1 MHPSEE
7 VQMTPAVELI
17 GHEDRQFQLNGHLQG
32 ELFTQHQHT
41 TTCVCYVRMFPSK
54 LCCVVLHVFTGAQGS
69 HPPADQRGL
78 RQIRLQVS
86 SETSASCA
94 VSPCVCLCVTR
105 AYRCTCSG
113 SWRAATTGRVACG
126 TRPRAAS
133 CTRCR
138 VTGTWC
144 TPSPSTTPTGNLL
157 QFAVP
162 DTRGRPRSTPP
173 FPPLVLAGTRSPPAP
188 STRRASCGA
197 QRAGNVSTPSADT
210 RQKLCVQENSTLQQ
224 IFIIFKKK
232 FWGGVGNLL
241 FLSLNWQFNK
251 HDFFSRQ
258 IVFHQ
263 EGKQAKHCGNVRVV
277 RSCANCHVAV
287 NWCFVSFGQK
297 KFFFFPGNF
306 YD

>member
-1 MHPSEE
+1 
-7 VQMTPAVELI
+7 MTPAVELI
-17 GHEDRQFQLNGHLQG
+17 GLGIRTDSSSLMATSRGSSSHSINTQQPVFMWGCFHL
-32 ELFTQHQHT
+32 
-41 TTCVCYVRMFPSK
+41 S
-54 LCCVVLHVFTGAQGS
+54 CVVLCCTCLQELKAHVLPLTNVAFDKSGS
-69 HPPADQRGL
+69 RWVGKPR
-78 RQIRLQVS
+78 RLVL
-86 SETSASCA
+86 C
-94 VSPCVCLCVTR
+94 PCVCSCVTR

-113 SWRAATTGRVACG
+113 SWQAATTGRVACG

-144 TPSPSTTPTGNLL
+144 TPWLSITPTGNLL

-173 FPPLVLAGTRSPPAP
+173 FPPLGLSWQGQDRHRLLWQDVQAVVRREREMLPHLPRTQGRNCACKKTQRCNKFVLFF
-188 STRRASCGA
+188 
-197 QRAGNVSTPSADT
+197 
-210 RQKLCVQENSTLQQ
+210 L
-224 IFIIFKKK
+224 
-232 FWGGVGNLL
+232 GGDFL
-241 FLSLNWQFNK
+241 FLSLNWQFK
-251 HDFFSRQ
+251 TLLFFPLQ

-263 EGKQAKHCGNVRVV
+263 EGKQAKHCGNVTVV
-277 RSCANCHVAV
+277 KSCANCHVAV